1 MPGVSTCIK
10 VSPDGQF
17 ILACGTYKPR
27 VKCYDVNNLSIKF
40 ERCFDADVVAF
51 EVLSD
56 DYSKLVF
63 LQCDRYIEFHAAHG
77 RHYRL
82 RIPRFG
88 RDLSY
93 HLPSTDL
100 FIVGTSSVS
109 FFYFYCLSSFN
120 NYLFFIRK
128 SID

>member
-1 MPGVSTCIK
+1 MIQEFDMPGVSTCIK

-51 EVLSD
+51 EVLSE

-109 FFYFYCLSSFN
+109 CYFNLCDFL
-120 NYLFFIRK
+120 
-128 SID
+128 